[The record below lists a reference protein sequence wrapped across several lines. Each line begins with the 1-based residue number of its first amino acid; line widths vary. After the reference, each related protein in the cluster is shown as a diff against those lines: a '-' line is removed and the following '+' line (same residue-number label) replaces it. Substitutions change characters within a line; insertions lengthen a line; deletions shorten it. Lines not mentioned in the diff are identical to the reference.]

1 MTKRKLEEGD
11 TAPPWHYAYELFKK
25 YKVYSKATLYDDC
38 LASEFRDLCYRDN
51 WKNNVETARVIY
63 VKEQLEIQR
72 PNRWEFVM
80 KLIEGI
86 QPDPLQWKELYAI
99 FDKNRINVK
108 EFSQSV
114 YDLLTCKH
122 FKKNCIKIWGI
133 RDSCKSVIGNCI
145 VRPFIT
151 CYMNNKG
158 SENEF
163 YMENMLMKTM
173 MLCEEL
179 YITIAT
185 AEDFKSILGGQMLD
199 ISQKYES
206 KQILGRLPT
215 VVTSNYD
222 RFGRGHL
229 NNIDEQAL
237 NCRCFVYN
245 FKRAY
250 TPNVYI
256 TWQQFYL
263 LVQHSLF

>member
-1 MTKRKLEEGD
+1 MPKRKLEEGD

-25 YKVYSKATLYDDC
+25 YKVYSKAALYDDC
-38 LASEFRDLCYRDN
+38 LASEFRDLCYRDS
-51 WKNNVETARVIY
+51 WKNNVETARLIY
-63 VKEQLEIQR
+63 VKEQLEMQR
-72 PNRWEFVM
+72 PNRWKFVM
-80 KLIEGI
+80 KCVEGI
-86 QPDPLQWKELYAI
+86 QPDYIQWQEVKEILRL
-99 FDKNRINVK
+99 NRIEPKVLAQ
-108 EFSQSV
+108 EI

-122 FKKNCIKIWGI
+122 FKKNCIKLWGI

-145 VRPFIT
+145 VRPFVT

-179 YITIAT
+179 YITVAT
-185 AEDFKSILGGQMLD
+185 AEDFKSILGGQHLD

-229 NNIDEQAL
+229 NAIDEAAL
-237 NCRCFVYN
+237 NCRCFVHQFSTKYEP
-245 FKRAY
+245 K
-250 TPNVYI
+250 VYI
-256 TWQQFYL
+256 SWQQFYL
-263 LVQHSLF
+263 FIQYSLF